1 MGVKVH
7 SFINIH
13 LLTFLINKKKF
24 QKEDVESV
32 TRLYNISMEEAL
44 EFLMSTRG
52 PGGGGLDSWN
62 SHTGRGQH
70 PDDQNPFDRSNI
82 NQQRFNSQQLP
93 FAVPSV
99 S

>member
-1 MGVKVH
+1 
-7 SFINIH
+7 
-13 LLTFLINKKKF
+13 
-24 QKEDVESV
+24 
-32 TRLYNISMEEAL
+32 MEEAL

-62 SHTGRGQH
+62 SHGGRGQH

-93 FAVPSV
+93 FAVQSV
-99 S
+99 SLIILKRFRVYFYNT

>member
-1 MGVKVH
+1 MFNYI
-7 SFINIH
+7 FINK
-13 LLTFLINKKKF
+13 NKF
-24 QKEDVESV
+24 QKEDVEAV
-32 TRLYNISMEEAL
+32 TRSYNISMEEAL

-62 SHTGRGQH
+62 THSGRGQH

-99 S
+99 SSI

>member
-1 MGVKVH
+1 
-7 SFINIH
+7 
-13 LLTFLINKKKF
+13 
-24 QKEDVESV
+24 
-32 TRLYNISMEEAL
+32 MEEAL

-52 PGGGGLDSWN
+52 PGGDSWN
-62 SHTGRGQH
+62 SHSGRGQH

-99 S
+99 RLLSVYEHLNILCIYN

>member
-1 MGVKVH
+1 
-7 SFINIH
+7 
-13 LLTFLINKKKF
+13 
-24 QKEDVESV
+24 
-32 TRLYNISMEEAL
+32 MEEAL

-62 SHTGRGQH
+62 SHSGRGQH
-70 PDDQNPFDRSNI
+70 PDDQNPFDRSNM

-99 S
+99 SLIQYFENLENIYLKVILVFNI

>member
-1 MGVKVH
+1 
-7 SFINIH
+7 
-13 LLTFLINKKKF
+13 
-24 QKEDVESV
+24 
-32 TRLYNISMEEAL
+32 MEEAL

-52 PGGGGLDSWN
+52 PGGGGGIDSWN
-62 SHTGRGQH
+62 SPHGGRGQH

-99 S
+99 SVFLSFYFGEIIADINYYYYNTYLLIDWK